1 MFVFEA
7 IFREKSVWPSS
18 LHFSID
24 FSSVIVVGFFRYF
37 GTAFRKNTAF
47 LPDLSWLVTFLISRA
62 LVLQF
67 YLLSTRIFS
76 GY

>member
-47 LPDLSWLVTFLISRA
+47 LPDLS
-62 LVLQF
+62 
-67 YLLSTRIFS
+67 
-76 GY
+76 